1 VLESAQAEDQNISD
15 IVPTNEPPY
24 QVNIDENA
32 TPSQFEAEMRKSLV
46 YEQIQKP
53 KIPVSDPRLDKIQ
66 ATFSIIE
73 QPFEKPLDKPRKGR
87 PDKMV
92 IDPFTGDAKYT
103 NGIVIN
109 REGRATKIPEDA
121 SPFRGQIPA
130 VVRVMAADIA
140 EMTRKPY
147 TTQLAYD
154 VMKQTTEL
162 QKYMDILDLTEVTGV
177 LVELN
182 TYITDGKSSF
192 NKAAALIQE
201 INKLVNFDKLEEK
214 E

>member
-1 VLESAQAEDQNISD
+1 
-15 IVPTNEPPY
+15 
-24 QVNIDENA
+24 
-32 TPSQFEAEMRKSLV
+32 
-46 YEQIQKP
+46 
-53 KIPVSDPRLDKIQ
+53 
-66 ATFSIIE
+66 
-73 QPFEKPLDKPRKGR
+73 
-87 PDKMV
+87 
-92 IDPFTGDAKYT
+92 
-103 NGIVIN
+103 
-109 REGRATKIPEDA
+109 
-121 SPFRGQIPA
+121 
-130 VVRVMAADIA
+130 VRVMAADIA